1 MATQLLID
9 TDVLI
14 DYLRDYPDAVSYV
27 EAQQERLLIS
37 VVTVAELY
45 AGVREGE
52 ERARLERFLRAFEI
66 IPLDLR
72 LAVQGGLYR
81 RDYSKS
87 HNVGLA
93 DALIAA
99 TATQR
104 QVPLV
109 TLNRKHFP
117 MLQDVIVPYDK
128 AQHNTA
134 PLKKLEK
141 ESLDEERVLDGVQGP
156 VVAATEPVAGGIWR
170 HHVPGLCPPMAGHLC
185 ASGRPHGRGCGP
197 WR

>member
-1 MATQLLID
+1 MATPLLID

-14 DYLRDYPDAVSYV
+14 DYLRDYPAAVSYI
-27 EAQQERLLIS
+27 EAQQERFLIS

-52 ERARLERFLRAFEI
+52 ERARLEQFLRAFEI

-81 RDYSKS
+81 RDYGKS

-99 TATQR
+99 SPSQR

-117 MLQDVIVPYDK
+117 MLQDVLVPYHK
-128 AQHNTA
+128 VQPNPA
-134 PLKKLEK
+134 PNK
-141 ESLDEERVLDGVQGP
+141 GM
-156 VVAATEPVAGGIWR
+156 EPT
-170 HHVPGLCPPMAGHLC
+170 P
-185 ASGRPHGRGCGP
+185 
-197 WR
+197 